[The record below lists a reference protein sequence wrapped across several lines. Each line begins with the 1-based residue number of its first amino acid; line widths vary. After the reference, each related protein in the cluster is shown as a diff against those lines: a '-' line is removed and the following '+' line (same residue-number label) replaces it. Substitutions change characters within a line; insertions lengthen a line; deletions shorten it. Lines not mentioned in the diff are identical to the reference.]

1 MHSIRQG
8 LGAAMSGNPLVAI
21 GLAIGVAFAMVMTT
35 FTIFINSGAY
45 ITVRQ
50 IQVGTKV
57 ARSLQG
63 SNMDTRSPIKAD
75 DIGVY
80 QKELSKRMGTI
91 DDTADFGQADISDQA
106 LGLTL

>member
-1 MHSIRQG
+1 
-8 LGAAMSGNPLVAI
+8 MSGNPLVAI
-21 GLAIGVAFAMVMTT
+21 GIAIGIAFAMVMTT

-45 ITVRQ
+45 TTVRQ

-75 DIGVY
+75 DIGAY
-80 QKELSKRMGTI
+80 QQELNKRMRTI
-91 DDTADFGQADISDQA
+91 DDSTDFGQDDISDQT
-106 LGLTL
+106 LGLTP